1 MDRMRF
7 EVIGELCGAD
17 SVTYLASTFSQ
28 WPAAGVAAALFPSR
42 HRMAMAQHGM
52 EHERE
57 VYVWGNGTEIGE
69 LSRLAI

>member
-7 EVIGELCGAD
+7 EVIDELCGAD

-42 HRMAMAQHGM
+42 HRMPWPWRSM

-57 VYVWGNGTEIGE
+57 GMGQRHRDW
-69 LSRLAI
+69 

>member
-42 HRMAMAQHGM
+42 HRHGAAWSM
-52 EHERE
+52 KEMCMGQRHRD
-57 VYVWGNGTEIGE
+57 W
-69 LSRLAI
+69 